1 VDAVKKLNQGNVR
14 IVIHGKRFSVLETRH
29 VDIRFFARH
38 ASYFEHPKPMSYKTW
53 WGFDVEEK
61 LFLSSNH
68 STKIS
73 FVAGQTN
80 AETAAK
86 KKKVEE
92 FIDRIMAG
100 ASMKPIPRFTL
111 KNRVG

>member
-1 VDAVKKLNQGNVR
+1 VKNLNQGDIR
-14 IVIHGKRFSVLETRH
+14 IVIHGKRFSILETGH
-29 VDIRFFARH
+29 ATIRFFARH
-38 ASYFEHPKPMSYKTW
+38 ASYFEQPKPRSYKTY

-73 FVAGQTN
+73 FVAGQTD

-86 KKKVEE
+86 RKKVEE
-92 FIDRIMAG
+92 FIDKIMAE

-111 KNRVG
+111 KNRIG